1 MICQFLLSLDASN
14 LINLLMLPWFFWFTE
29 KLRRSLMV
37 TTIQFS
43 EFQKCHCSSQ
53 QVDYLIF
60 LARHCWFWQSW
71 DDCRTLHSNLSKY
84 WAMHCLLSRQRYDM
98 HQLFLSFIFG
108 LITGLLLGGWFSKVE
123 MAGVLQEAGDADSR
137 ARTRSQAQ
145 VELHLSLCLHL
156 TFVCYCPRYS

>member
-1 MICQFLLSLDASN
+1 
-14 LINLLMLPWFFWFTE
+14 
-29 KLRRSLMV
+29 
-37 TTIQFS
+37 
-43 EFQKCHCSSQ
+43 
-53 QVDYLIF
+53 
-60 LARHCWFWQSW
+60 
-71 DDCRTLHSNLSKY
+71 
-84 WAMHCLLSRQRYDM
+84 MHCLLSRQRYDV

-156 TFVCYCPRYS
+156 TFLLFPQGIHKEGEATNLLHSIFQFHCLIQIFNLLCRGKNL

>member
-1 MICQFLLSLDASN
+1 
-14 LINLLMLPWFFWFTE
+14 
-29 KLRRSLMV
+29 
-37 TTIQFS
+37 
-43 EFQKCHCSSQ
+43 
-53 QVDYLIF
+53 
-60 LARHCWFWQSW
+60 
-71 DDCRTLHSNLSKY
+71 
-84 WAMHCLLSRQRYDM
+84 M

-156 TFVCYCPRYS
+156 TFVLLPKVFIKKEKLPIY